1 MKKKKR
7 TISEEINNL
16 RATLKTLREPDGC
29 PWDKEQSIDDLASY
43 LIEETYELQS
53 AVRGKIPDEIEEELG
68 DVFYMLIFIHE
79 LYKQT
84 RETPFAEIISRV
96 NNKIIDR
103 HPHVFSSSVATN
115 TKESLAHWERAKGKE
130 KNRVSLMQSIPT
142 QLPPLRRAIAIQR
155 KAANIGFDWPN
166 CEGVIGKLQEE
177 IGELETAI
185 AGGNHQEIIEEIG
198 DIFFTVANLS
208 RRLSVDPEI
217 AVTEAAEKFL
227 NRFKIMESLA
237 KDKEIKLLDLDINKL
252 EELWQESK
260 RSV

>member
-7 TISEEINNL
+7 TISDEINNL
-16 RATLKTLREPDGC
+16 RATLKILREPGGC

-53 AVRGKIPDEIEEELG
+53 AVRGKNPDEIEEELG
-68 DVFYMLIFIHE
+68 DTFYMLIFIHE
-79 LYKQT
+79 LHKQT
-84 RETPFAEIISRV
+84 RETPLAEIIARV
-96 NNKIIDR
+96 NKKIIDR
-103 HPHVFSSSVATN
+103 HPHVFGSSEATN
-115 TKESLAHWERAKGKE
+115 MKESLAHWERAKEKE
-130 KNRVSLMQSIPT
+130 KDRVSLMQSIPT

-166 CEGVIGKLQEE
+166 CEGVIGKLHEE

-185 AGGNHQEIIEEIG
+185 ASGNRQDITEEIG

-227 NRFKIMESLA
+227 KRFRKMESLA
-237 KDKEIKLLDLDINKL
+237 KDKGVILLDLDINKL
-252 EELWQESK
+252 EELWRESK
-260 RSV
+260 NSV